1 MLSDDRKFLMGRRQ
15 VHPLDCR
22 PSTTGRMKS
31 THIAVNLGNR
41 QQMHCRLQIP
51 SKPREITLIHRRYSL
66 TCMQGRATRKSAS
79 SPHAIEK
86 HSCGL
91 QSNSDGRRF
100 FGFYRWLMEA
110 LKQIVGEHL
119 TRIHPVM
126 EKNGWDISIH
136 MIFCMFDWPI
146 LMGYALSYNKRLG
159 SAMSHHTQRQRGS
172 RLRKSTVV
180 SVTPFILLLRIWL
193 SNGILLIYLMSLH
206 RENDNATSSKTNIT
220 QNCWRLWQNTIHII
234 RFIWRPNS
242 ETITSRSHYW
252 GRNSWLLCS
261 SANTC
266 VSAAVTFV
274 ACNISSISSECAAV
288 FTTCSSV
295 AILQEIWG
303 TKLMNIIKYVHKY
316 QMMQYNIKV
325 T

>member
-1 MLSDDRKFLMGRRQ
+1 MIESSWWGGAKSIHWIASRVPPAAWSQPTLRSIWDMGSRCTVAYKFQASRGRSHWSTEDTAWL
-15 VHPLDCR
+15 VCR
-22 PSTTGRMKS
+22 GEQHASRRRVP
-31 THIAVNLGNR
+31 ILG
-41 QQMHCRLQIP
+41 
-51 SKPREITLIHRRYSL
+51 
-66 TCMQGRATRKSAS
+66 
-79 SPHAIEK
+79 IEK

-136 MIFCMFDWPI
+136 MIFCLFDWPI